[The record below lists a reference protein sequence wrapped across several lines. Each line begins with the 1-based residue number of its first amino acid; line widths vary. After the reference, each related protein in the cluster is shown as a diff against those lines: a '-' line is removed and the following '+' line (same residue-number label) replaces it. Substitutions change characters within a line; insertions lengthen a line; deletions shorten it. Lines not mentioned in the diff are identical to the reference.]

1 MQPLNPEVIMQ
12 SESPNPAVPSVS
24 SKRSLTPIKI
34 AVLFG
39 LLFVA
44 GVAGYSLYVAIH
56 EPDPQET
63 VILGQTKLAAG
74 SPAGLRILVRN
85 RVSGKPVGDA
95 SVEISLSGKARE
107 TDRESALRRSRAAF
121 PASPTAA
128 RKSRRTGTA
137 APAAA
142 GAIARA

>member
-1 MQPLNPEVIMQ
+1 MQ
-12 SESPNPAVPSVS
+12 SESPNPAAPSAS
-24 SKRSLTPIKI
+24 SNRSLTPIKI

-74 SPAGLRILVRN
+74 SPAALRILVRN
-85 RVSGKPVGDA
+85 RVSGEAVRDA
-95 SVEISLSGKARE
+95 SVEINLSGKAQATIHLGSYR
-107 TDRESALRRSRAAF
+107 TDADGSL
-121 PASPTAA
+121 TN
-128 RKSRRTGTA
+128 
-137 APAAA
+137 
-142 GAIARA
+142 AIDI